1 LKGKT
6 VVWRPETNDLIP
18 VEPAPESAGGPT
30 VRGVS
35 NEGDVIFTAYVRGE
49 TASFVRD
56 RAGVMLALSSL
67 YPPDAS
73 TGPGSSPVFVNAISA
88 DGQAIVGTS
97 GGGGAA
103 GALPPRATIW
113 KNGIAQELPTGR
125 HSESPG
131 PAVSDGGPV
140 RVRERQRRT

>member
-56 RAGVMLALSSL
+56 RAGVLLALSSL

-88 DGQAIVGTS
+88 DGQPIVGTS
-97 GGGGAA
+97 GGGGSA
-103 GALPPRATIW
+103 GALPRRATIW
-113 KNGIAQELPTGR
+113 KNGIAQELPTGGY
-125 HSESPG
+125 SESQAR
-131 PAVSDGGPV
+131 AVSDDGRIVGGY
-140 RVRERQRRT
+140 